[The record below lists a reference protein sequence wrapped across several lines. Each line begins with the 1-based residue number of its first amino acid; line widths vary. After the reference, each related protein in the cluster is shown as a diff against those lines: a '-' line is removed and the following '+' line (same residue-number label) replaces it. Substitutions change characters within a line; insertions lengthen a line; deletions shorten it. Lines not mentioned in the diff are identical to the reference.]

1 MVYKQDDFL
10 TGLMSNFRKRK
21 QFKAD
26 VKETTGA
33 YNPES
38 KTVNVKEGE
47 SVVEMP
53 MRKYT
58 KKALENTPNPVVSN
72 TSDDQ
77 RTGNITYNME
87 FEQDQ
92 AVEANKSSQ
101 VKETKQK
108 KYRKK
113 RYKAPKGKKKK
124 GLYLKKGKFIN

>member
-47 SVVEMP
+47 SVIEMP

-101 VKETKQK
+101 AEKTKQK